1 MSAWNGSACPPLQ
14 CRKEQQE
21 SEMRIPFLATIGLA
35 ALVAACG
42 KPAAVQP
49 EPQIA
54 DAGPPAAAAPAE
66 TAPAAGPADFPTDQ
80 TTPEQQAELEKAA
93 ADVGLPVTKQTRTT
107 FQCDNDE
114 TIEVR
119 FFPDQGVA
127 VLVRGGENIELNG
140 EPVASGFK
148 YSNGQTT
155 IQGKGNE
162 LMLNVGMMATT
173 KCVAA

>member
-1 MSAWNGSACPPLQ
+1 LN
-14 CRKEQQE
+14 QQE
-21 SEMRIPFLATIGLA
+21 SSVKIQFLAAVGLA

-49 EPQIA
+49 DPQIA
-54 DAGPPAAAAPAE
+54 EAGAPVVEAPAE
-66 TAPAAGPADFPTDQ
+66 MAPVAGPADLPADQ
-80 TTPEQQAELEKAA
+80 TTPEQTAELEKAA
-93 ADVGLPVTKQTRTT
+93 ADAGLPVTKQTRTT
-107 FQCDNDE
+107 FACDNDE

-127 VLVRGGENIELNG
+127 VLVRGGENIELTG

-162 LMLNVGMMATT
+162 LMLNVGMMAAS
-173 KCVAA
+173 KCTAA